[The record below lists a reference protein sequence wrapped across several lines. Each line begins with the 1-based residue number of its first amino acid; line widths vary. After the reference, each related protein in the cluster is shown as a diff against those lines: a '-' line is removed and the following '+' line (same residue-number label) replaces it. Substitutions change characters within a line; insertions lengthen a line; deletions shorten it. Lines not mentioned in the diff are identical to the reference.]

1 MLPLIVA
8 LTAPAADPSP
18 VTDCPTWKQYF
29 SAKGACAGTGLYPFE
44 KLPRVTLVDP
54 CTGGAGAGDSAT
66 CAVWSKEFSSPAH
79 IEYPRFTLDGV
90 RVPGN
95 GVVIYEGMQLTVNP
109 ESGKY
114 DLTFTAT
121 VPEMAVNLRL
131 QLVFRNPKNASE
143 TYSLTLP
150 PIRLEPKRDAKPGD
164 PTAWTF
170 SVAHRGYSTLFV
182 YKNYRPALNRAADE
196 KFPERIDATWQ
207 LSRSGTARFGTPV
220 AVDDPTR

>member
-1 MLPLIVA
+1 MFPLLLA
-8 LTAPAADPSP
+8 FGAPAADPAP
-18 VTDCPTWKQYF
+18 CPTWNHYF

-44 KLPRVTLVDP
+44 KQPRVCLVEPCPCDP
-54 CTGGAGAGDSAT
+54 GAGGDPT
-66 CAVWSKEFSSPAH
+66 CAAWVKEFSSAAH
-79 IEYPRFTLDGV
+79 VEYPRFTLDGE

-109 ESGKY
+109 DTGKY

-131 QLVFRNPKNASE
+131 QLVFRNPKNAGE
-143 TYSLTLP
+143 TYTLTLP
-150 PIRLEPKRDAKPGD
+150 PIRLEPKRDAKAGD

-170 SVAHRGYSTLFV
+170 TVAHRGYSTLFV
-182 YKNYRPALNRAADE
+182 REQHRPELRRAADDHR
-196 KFPERIDATWQ
+196 PARIDASWQ
-207 LSRSGTARFGTPV
+207 VSRTGTARFGTPV